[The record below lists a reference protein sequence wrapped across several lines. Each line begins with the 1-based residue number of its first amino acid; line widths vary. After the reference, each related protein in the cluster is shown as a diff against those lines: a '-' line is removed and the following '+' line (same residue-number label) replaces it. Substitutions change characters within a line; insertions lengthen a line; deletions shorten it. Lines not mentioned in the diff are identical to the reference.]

1 MKSIIISIILKKLD
15 SKLLVYILTKLMFGK
30 LKSKNFANHLKSLL
44 QYQFFLFIKLNKFYV

>member
-30 LKSKNFANHLKSLL
+30 LKSKSFANHFKSLL
-44 QYQFFLFIKLNKFYV
+44 QYQFLFIYQIK